1 MTANECLG
9 GYFEA
14 CPGGKTLILM
24 KGRGVFWSN
33 LIMSRGE
40 TITNCGVQGGT
51 LLL

>member
-1 MTANECLG
+1 MNVQG
-9 GYFEA
+9 GILRLVQ
-14 CPGGKTLILM
+14 GGKTLILM